1 MSSQIQTF
9 DELVSKLQKDN
20 DQFFPQLDYK
30 RNNIVRELQNDKVK
44 YTVNDALNVLKQYSI
59 FSNEA
64 IHMLLDA
71 TIRNHD
77 WKTLQNEIIH
87 NIQEELGSET
97 LEVPHL
103 ELMRQGYREEL
114 LFDPDKVEPW
124 SSTRAFLDTMKDI
137 FRNDDNAFSAGALY
151 SFEYNAILEFHIVEK
166 IFLHIVGADYSKSKS
181 LLYYYIRGHKE
192 FEINHSEDVLNSMRS
207 YFTKYDDKLFSKFEH
222 GFLIVASSI
231 NKWWLDLDYEL
242 NRNKY
247 FHFEIDIPDL
257 KKSIFKE
264 NN

>member
-1 MSSQIQTF
+1 MS
-9 DELVSKLQKDN
+9 LVSLEFEKLVGKLHKEN
-20 DQFFPQLDYK
+20 LESFPHLDS
-30 RNNIVRELQNDKVK
+30 RTNCIVNQLQNDKGEFSRK
-44 YTVNDALNVLKQYSI
+44 DALNVLKQYSI

-77 WKTLQNEIIH
+77 WKSLQNEIIH
-87 NIQEELGSET
+87 NIQEELGSMT

-124 SSTRAFLDTMKDI
+124 SSTKSFLHTMKTI

-166 IFLHIVGADYSKSKS
+166 IFLHIVGSDYSKSKS

-192 FEINHSEDVLNSMRS
+192 FEINHSEEILNSMKE
-207 YFTKYDDKLFSKFEH
+207 YFLNYDKEKYSKFEN
-222 GFLIVASSI
+222 GFFIVSSSI

-242 NRNKY
+242 NRNK
-247 FHFEIDIPDL
+247 HFQFKVDTPDL
-257 KKSIFKE
+257 KKTIF
-264 NN
+264 